1 MRRAK
6 EVIKIMKKR
15 FMKWFVMTALVA
27 VIIPVAGLAQGVNE
41 RQQNQ
46 RQRIRQ
52 GVRSG
57 ELTGVEAARLRRR
70 QAHIG
75 LNEARA
81 RRSGG
86 EFTPQERARI
96 QGQLDRSSGRIYQQK
111 HDAQDRNPNNG
122 VNERQ
127 GNQRDRI
134 RQGVQSGEL
143 TGVEAA
149 RLRRQQAQIKLN
161 EARARQSGGEFT
173 VRERARI
180 QRQLNRSSQ
189 TIYRQ
194 KHDRQDRDR

>member
-1 MRRAK
+1 
-6 EVIKIMKKR
+6 MKKMKR
-15 FMKWFVMTALVA
+15 FMKWFVMAAMVA
-27 VIIPVAGLAQGVNE
+27 VIIPAAGLAQGRRNGVNE
-41 RQQNQ
+41 RQHNQ
-46 RQRIRQ
+46 QQRIRQ

-57 ELTGVEAARLRRR
+57 ELTGVEAARLQRRES
-70 QAHIG
+70 QIK

-86 EFTPQERARI
+86 EFTPEERARI
-96 QGQLDRSSGRIYQQK
+96 QGQLDRSSQNIYQQK

-127 GNQRDRI
+127 QNQRDRI

-149 RLRRQQAQIKLN
+149 RLRRQESQIRLN

-173 VRERARI
+173 PQERARI
-180 QRQLNRSSQ
+180 QRQLNRESRK
-189 TIYRQ
+189 IYRQ
-194 KHDRQDRDR
+194 KHDAQDRNP

>member
-1 MRRAK
+1 M
-6 EVIKIMKKR
+6 KIKR
-15 FMKWFVMTALVA
+15 FMKWFTMAALVA
-27 VIIPVAGLAQGVNE
+27 VIIPAAGLAQRNYRVNE

-46 RQRIRQ
+46 RDRIRQ

-57 ELTGVEAARLRRR
+57 ELNGVEAARLRR
-70 QAHIG
+70 QQSQIG

-86 EFTPQERARI
+86 EFTTQERARI
-96 QGQLDRSSGRIYQQK
+96 QRQLDRSSQNIYQQK
-111 HDAQDRNPNNG
+111 HDGQDRIPNNT

-127 GNQRDRI
+127 QNQRDRI

-149 RLRRQQAQIKLN
+149 RLRRQDAQIRLN

-173 VRERARI
+173 PRERARI
-180 QRQLNRSSQ
+180 QRQLDRSSR

-194 KHDRQDRDR
+194 KHDAQDRNP

>member
-1 MRRAK
+1 
-6 EVIKIMKKR
+6 MKSL
-15 FMKWFVMTALVA
+15 MKWFTMAALLA
-27 VIIPVAGLAQGVNE
+27 VIMPAAGFAQGVNG

-70 QAHIG
+70 QAQIG

-96 QGQLDRSSGRIYQQK
+96 QGQLDRSSRNIYQQK
-111 HDAQDRNPNNG
+111 HDVQDRIPNNTI
-122 VNERQ
+122 NERQ
-127 GNQRDRI
+127 DNQRDRI
-134 RQGVQSGEL
+134 RQGVRSGEL

-149 RLRRQQAQIKLN
+149 RLRRQDAQIRLN

-173 VRERARI
+173 PRERARI
-180 QRQLNRSSQ
+180 QRQLNRESRR
-189 TIYRQ
+189 IYRQ
-194 KHDRQDRDR
+194 KHDAQDRNP

>member
-1 MRRAK
+1 
-6 EVIKIMKKR
+6 MKMKR
-15 FMKWFVMTALVA
+15 FMKWFIMAALVA
-27 VIIPVAGLAQGVNE
+27 VIIPVAGLAQGVND

-52 GVRSG
+52 GVQSG

-70 QAHIG
+70 QAQIG

-96 QGQLDRSSGRIYQQK
+96 QGQLDRSSGAIYQQK
-111 HDAQDRNPNNG
+111 HDAQDRIPNNG

-127 GNQRDRI
+127 QNQRDRI

-149 RLRRQQAQIKLN
+149 RLRRQQSQIKLN

-173 VRERARI
+173 PRERARI
-180 QRQLNRSSQ
+180 QRQLNRSSGS
-189 TIYRQ
+189 IYRQ
-194 KHDRQDRDR
+194 KHDRQDRNR